1 MFKAAIRDL
10 KHEATLASQIGV
22 SESLAFAAL
31 ACSIGWI
38 SFLIL
43 PFCDTR
49 LTTERT
55 FSTMRM
61 PVILDQGALTMQPQ
75 TSPQTPIVIYQSA
88 DGSIATEVRLEG
100 ETVWLTQ
107 KQMAE
112 LFGKNIRTVSEHIR
126 NVFKE
131 GELVE
136 SSVIRNF
143 RITAAD
149 GKDYDTAHYNLDVI
163 ISVGY
168 RVKSKQGTQF
178 RIWANRVLKDYLV
191 QGYALNQQRLEA
203 QQEKMAELK
212 QAIALS
218 ARLIQSQGILAI
230 LEKYSHALTVLD
242 DYDHQRLQVVGT
254 RTRALPKIAYVE
266 AMQQILLWR
275 QQENLGGLFGN
286 EKDES
291 FKSSLE
297 TIYQTFDGKELYPS
311 IEEKAANLLYFI
323 VKNHSFTDG
332 NKRIAAAIFVWF
344 LQRHEFLYNAE
355 GEKRIADNALVAFT
369 LLIAESKPDEREM
382 MVKVIINLINGKNV

>member
-1 MFKAAIRDL
+1 
-10 KHEATLASQIGV
+10 
-22 SESLAFAAL
+22 
-31 ACSIGWI
+31 
-38 SFLIL
+38 
-43 PFCDTR
+43 
-49 LTTERT
+49 
-55 FSTMRM
+55 
-61 PVILDQGALTMQPQ
+61 MQSH
-75 TSPQTPIVIYQSA
+75 TDPQTPIAIYQSA

-100 ETVWLTQ
+100 ETVWLSQ
-107 KQMAE
+107 KQMAD
-112 LFGKNIRTVSEHIR
+112 LFDKNVPNINEHIS
-126 NVFKE
+126 NLYSE
-131 GELVE
+131 GELE
-136 SSVIRNF
+136 PASTIRKF
-143 RITAAD
+143 RIVRQE
-149 GKDYDTAHYNLDVI
+149 GKRQVEREIEHYNLDVI

-168 RVKSKQGTQF
+168 RVKSRQGTQF
-178 RIWANRVLKDYLV
+178 RIWANRILKDYLV

-218 ARLIQSQGILAI
+218 ARLIHNKDLSSTESQGILAI

-254 RTRALPKIAYVE
+254 RTRVLPKIAYDE
-266 AMQQILLWR
+266 AMLQILLWR

-286 EKDES
+286 EKDDS
-291 FKSSLE
+291 FKSSLN

>member
-1 MFKAAIRDL
+1 
-10 KHEATLASQIGV
+10 
-22 SESLAFAAL
+22 
-31 ACSIGWI
+31 
-38 SFLIL
+38 
-43 PFCDTR
+43 
-49 LTTERT
+49 
-55 FSTMRM
+55 
-61 PVILDQGALTMQPQ
+61 MQPQ
-75 TSPQTPIVIYQSA
+75 PNSQTPIVIYQSA
-88 DGSIATEVRLEG
+88 DGSMATEVRLEG
-100 ETVWLTQ
+100 ETVWLSQ
-107 KQMAE
+107 EQISQ
-112 LFGKNIRTVSEHIR
+112 LFGRERSVISKHLR
-126 NVFKE
+126 NVFAE
-131 GELVE
+131 GELE
-136 SSVIRNF
+136 SDSVCAKF
-143 RITAAD
+143 AHTAAD
-149 GKDYDTAHYNLDVI
+149 GKTYQVDHYNLDVI

-168 RVKSKQGTQF
+168 RVKSTEGTRF

-218 ARLIQSQGILAI
+218 ARLIHNKELSNAESQGILAI

-254 RTRALPKIAYVE
+254 RTRALPKIAYAE

-344 LQRHEFLYNAE
+344 LQRHDFLYNAE

>member
-1 MFKAAIRDL
+1 
-10 KHEATLASQIGV
+10 
-22 SESLAFAAL
+22 
-31 ACSIGWI
+31 
-38 SFLIL
+38 
-43 PFCDTR
+43 
-49 LTTERT
+49 
-55 FSTMRM
+55 
-61 PVILDQGALTMQPQ
+61 MQSH
-75 TSPQTPIVIYQSA
+75 TNPQTPIAIYQSA

-107 KQMAE
+107 RQMGE
-112 LFGKNIRTVSEHIR
+112 LFATTPENVLMHLKNI
-126 NVFKE
+126 FQD

-136 SSVIRNF
+136 GA
-143 RITAAD
+143 TT
-149 GKDYDTAHYNLDVI
+149 KDFLVVQQEGARHVKRSLKHYSLDAI

-168 RVKSKQGTQF
+168 RVNSKKGTQF
-178 RIWANRVLKDYLV
+178 RIWANRILKDYLV

-218 ARLIQSQGILAI
+218 ARLIHNKDLSSTESQGILAI

-254 RTRALPKIAYVE
+254 HTRVLPRIAYDE
-266 AMQQILLWR
+266 AMQQIFLWR

-286 EKDES
+286 EKDDS
-291 FKSSLE
+291 FKSSLN